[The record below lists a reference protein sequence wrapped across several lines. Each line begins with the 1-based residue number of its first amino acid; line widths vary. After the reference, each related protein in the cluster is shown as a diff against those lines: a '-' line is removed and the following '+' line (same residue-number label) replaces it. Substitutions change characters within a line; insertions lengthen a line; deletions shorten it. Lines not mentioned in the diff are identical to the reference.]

1 MLFQKEAKRGHEPCS
16 SVKWSNNGGIILVAG
31 FGNGRV
37 SSFAFKHDGMYPVS
51 KLNLGSPVQCLC
63 IIPSGQELFAGC
75 ADGGIRLISVADGGH
90 FDDRKPRCWGTVNG
104 ESSPGVTSVC
114 VVPSEGERRRY
125 TIASGAEDGSLALFL
140 IEKL

>member
-1 MLFQKEAKRGHEPCS
+1 LFQKEAKRGQGPCS
-16 SVKWSNNGGIILVAG
+16 SMKWLNNGEIILVAG

-63 IIPSGQELFAGC
+63 MIPSRQEVFAGC
-75 ADGGIRLISVADGGH
+75 ADGGVRLITITEGGH
-90 FDDRKPRCWGTVNG
+90 FDDHRPRSWDAVNG
-104 ESSPGVTSVC
+104 ESSPSVTSLSVIL
-114 VVPSEGERRRY
+114 SEGGSMKRY
-125 TIASGAEDGSLALFL
+125 TIACGAEDGSVAIFL